1 MGVAL
6 RRVLE
11 DRAPLPAGPRAPVW
25 WLTVEWIVRPTALLR
40 RCAARHGEPFT
51 LRTLWADAP
60 MVLVSDPEDVRRVFT
75 AGPEQLR
82 GGGSAVLEPFAGPSS
97 LLVLDGED
105 HLAARRRQLPAF
117 HGDRMRA
124 LRPLVAEQAAAELDR
139 WPRGRELRTHERMQA
154 LTLEVM
160 LRVVFGDERPSLRA
174 AIEGALALVRSAPR
188 LVAMSVLGRDGRFR
202 RAVERVDEEV
212 YALIGARR
220 RGAAGGPALVDEL
233 LAAEPSDAAVRDHLV
248 TLLAAGHE
256 TTATALA
263 WAFERLARDPA
274 LLAELRAGPRS
285 GGSPAT
291 PSEGPDEEL
300 LEATVKEVL
309 RIRPVLSVAPREVVA
324 PFALAGGATVPP
336 GAQVAACIYLAHRRR
351 ASFPPDPLAFRPRR
365 WLEGPKPPPYAF
377 IPFGGGPRRC
387 LGAAFAQMEMR
398 EVLRAAV
405 ARMELAPPRRP
416 ARGERVRRRAV
427 SLTPARGGRV
437 VAW

>member
-1 MGVAL
+1 MVSVTAW
-6 RRVLE
+6 
-11 DRAPLPAGPRAPVW
+11 APRDLGGLPPGPAAPAW
-25 WLTVEWIVRPTALLR
+25 WQTVEWIVRPTALLR
-40 RCAARHGEPFT
+40 RSAARFGEPFT

-60 MVLVSDPEDVRRVFT
+60 MVLVSHPEDVARVFT
-75 AGPEQLR
+75 AGPDSLR

-97 LLVLDGED
+97 LLVLDGEE
-105 HLAARRRQLPAF
+105 HLRARRLQLPAF

-124 LRPLVAEQAAAELDR
+124 YTPLVAELAAAEIDA
-139 WPRGRELRTHERMQA
+139 WPRGRELRTHARMQA

-160 LRVVFGDERPSLRA
+160 LRVVFGARDDAEPLRR
-174 AIEGALALVRSAPR
+174 AIEDALALVRSSPR
-188 LVAMSVLGRDGRFR
+188 LVAMSVLGRDGAFR
-202 RAVERVDEEV
+202 RAVERVDAEV
-212 YALIGARR
+212 HAVIARGR
-220 RGAAGGPALVDEL
+220 RSPPAASIMGEL
-233 LAAEPSDAAVRDHLV
+233 LAATPSDAEVRDQLV

-263 WAFERLARDPA
+263 WAFERLARDPSLVA
-274 LLAELRAGPRS
+274 GLRAG
-285 GGSPAT
+285 
-291 PSEGPDEEL
+291 DEEL
-300 LEATVKEVL
+300 LDATVREVL

-324 PFALAGGATVPP
+324 PFGLATGGTVPP
-336 GAQVAACIYLAHRRR
+336 GAQVAACIYLAHRRA

-365 WLEGPKPPPYAF
+365 WLDGPKPPPYAF

-387 LGAAFAQMEMR
+387 LGAAFAQMELR

-405 ARMELAPPRRP
+405 DRLELAPPRRA